1 MELLAILCNV
11 LNYVKLYEFGFICDI
26 RELFVG
32 NIKHELV
39 ERKVTK
45 RRYLTHFRKLILAV
59 VLHT

>member
-1 MELLAILCNV
+1 
-11 LNYVKLYEFGFICDI
+11 VKLYEFVFICDI

-59 VLHT
+59 VLHTWKHN